1 MQLESYCK
9 VLPLFLYHKHKDV
22 SLRSLTVNNR
32 TGSEVSDKQIDV
44 QGSAGQDQLQR
55 RRLLD
60 QLLHLSE

>member
-9 VLPLFLYHKHKDV
+9 VLPLFLYHKDKDV